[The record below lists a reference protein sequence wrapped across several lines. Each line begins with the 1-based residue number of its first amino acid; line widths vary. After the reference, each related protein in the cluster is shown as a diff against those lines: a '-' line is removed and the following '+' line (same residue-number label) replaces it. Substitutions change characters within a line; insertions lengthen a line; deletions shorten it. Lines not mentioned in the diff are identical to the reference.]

1 MLANAFTSIFVEE
14 FKARAALD
22 GAAFAPLWHAGG
34 PTWTRVM
41 VHSENKNSVLEK
53 TLVRWADQ
61 TLGPNMISLH
71 RWYTIDLMAVS
82 PAFDQKM
89 EYWYTRPVALVE
101 HENRKDIETELWKL
115 AHWRAPLKVLA
126 FYQFGEKWL
135 DEKLTTA
142 RRIVEGAQSSCPETD
157 AEYLL
162 LVGCN
167 NRDGVTWRAES
178 WQCGSTG
185 WTSSSHATGVLIG

>member
-1 MLANAFTSIFVEE
+1 MSASAFTSIFIEE
-14 FKARAALD
+14 FKARAALH
-22 GAAFAPLWHAGG
+22 GTTFATLWHAGG

-41 VHSENKNSVLEK
+41 VHAESKDSVLEK

-61 TLGPNMISLH
+61 TLGSNKISLH
-71 RWYTIDLMAVS
+71 HWYTIDLMAVS
-82 PAFDQKM
+82 PAFDHKM
-89 EYWYTRPVALVE
+89 QYWDTRPVALVE

-115 AHWRAPLKVLA
+115 AYWRAPLKVLV
-126 FYQFGEKWL
+126 FYRFGEKWL

-142 RRIVEGAQSSCPETD
+142 RRIVEKSCPEAN

-167 NRDGVTWRAES
+167 NPDGVTWLAES
-178 WQCGSTG
+178 WQCCSTG
-185 WTSSSHATGVLIG
+185 WTSATHSTGVLIP